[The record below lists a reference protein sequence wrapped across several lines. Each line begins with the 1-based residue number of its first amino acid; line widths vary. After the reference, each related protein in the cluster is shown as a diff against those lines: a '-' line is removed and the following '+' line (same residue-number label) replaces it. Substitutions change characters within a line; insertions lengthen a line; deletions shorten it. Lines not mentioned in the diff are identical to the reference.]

1 LPFRFVCGIFH
12 MSQILPHQGEA
23 GTWVAPR
30 AAGSRP
36 REVVPWEPTDSGPY
50 GQDSRS
56 GRRQRCF
63 WSAPPWPA
71 RRTAR
76 KAAARRR
83 EVELAAASHP
93 GPGRRSAPDPAES
106 AAQPSRPH
114 APRAIGQP
122 NRALV
127 RVRDRDRTWAAARDP
142 VHASVI
148 EARPGRERARRPAR
162 GYDSPSP
169 DAATSREAPS
179 GVVTGPARIRVL
191 DLVPGR

>member
-1 LPFRFVCGIFH
+1 
-12 MSQILPHQGEA
+12 MSQILPHQGES
-23 GTWVAPR
+23 GTWVVPQV
-30 AAGSRP
+30 AGRRP

-50 GQDSRS
+50 GQESRS

-93 GPGRRSAPDPAES
+93 GPGRRSAPDPAGS

-114 APRAIGQP
+114 AQRAIGQP

-127 RVRDRDRTWAAARDP
+127 RVRDPDRTRTAARDP
-142 VHASVI
+142 APTPVI
-148 EARPGRERARRPAR
+148 EARPGRGRGRRPAR

-169 DAATSREAPS
+169 DAATNRAAPPE
-179 GVVTGPARIRVL
+179 VATGPGKIQVL
-191 DLVPGR
+191 DPVPGR